1 MNWTDKEPGPDCF
14 CGFPTVVVLYEGRA
28 DLLCFFHTNEAGA
41 MFPLPE
47 ERPENWPN
55 LSDEEIDDLIEA
67 AGLAR
72 EEKEKSAAD
81 INRKE

>member
-1 MNWTDKEPGPDCF
+1 MSWIEKEPGPDCF
-14 CGFPTVVVLYEGRA
+14 CGCPTMVVLHDGGV

-55 LSDEEIDDLIEA
+55 LSEDEMAELMEKA
-67 AGLAR
+67 YQAR
-72 EEKEKSAAD
+72 EEKEKLAAD
-81 INRKE
+81 ITPQE